1 MDVDVGV
8 RFLPEIR
15 AGGFSRMD
23 STIQFYERINALL
36 EPDFVVLDFG
46 AGRGASHSED
56 RVRYRRELRN
66 LRGKVREVIGADID
80 PIVTTNP
87 SLDRAIV
94 LEPDGGI
101 PLADRCVRMV
111 VSDFTFEHIENPAY
125 VARELDR
132 ILAPGVGFAL
142 ARLIGMTTFRW
153 QIGFSLI
160 PFGTA

>member
-1 MDVDVGV
+1 
-8 RFLPEIR
+8 
-15 AGGFSRMD
+15 
-23 STIQFYERINALL
+23 
-36 EPDFVVLDFG
+36 
-46 AGRGASHSED
+46 
-56 RVRYRRELRN
+56 
-66 LRGKVREVIGADID
+66 
-80 PIVTTNP
+80 
-87 SLDRAIV
+87 
-94 LEPDGGI
+94 
-101 PLADRCVRMV
+101 MV